1 MIGKAQNHYRAQL
14 HVRTT
19 MTKKII
25 NAYGLEIPL
34 VPVPH
39 LAEFRTRAPTS
50 TDRDFAIGDGWIY
63 KVTADTRQSYQF
75 GGLDSNGDAI
85 WIINGPGDSDVDTL
99 TGDSGGAISPT
110 AGTIILA
117 GGTNITTAGTAGPG
131 TITFNL
137 DAAITLATSVT
148 SPIYTSAA
156 DVAINASA
164 GNDVIVTLGD
174 SAGATN
180 FIVQALDGT
189 DHFTVAS
196 DGTITFSGLTVSGAF
211 TSSGGAISL
220 NDNSNFNTTINT
232 GTSTG
237 TVTVGSANAGAIAVD
252 TGAGIS
258 LDGATASNFTVT
270 GASADLTLSSVG
282 GSVNIDGSE
291 AAADAISIQASNAA
305 GGIDCDSGTGGTA
318 IDSTGA
324 ISLDAAAAS
333 NFSVSGAG
341 IDLSLV
347 SAGGRVVMNGEEAA
361 ADALRLLSAAGGL
374 DTDVALQ
381 MSLVSSQAAADAIV
395 INASG
400 GGIDITASTNDL
412 DLTATAASANLVGG
426 EAAADAVRIN
436 ASNAAGGI
444 DVDAGTAG
452 IAIDSTGAISL
463 DAAAASNF
471 SVSGAGIDLN
481 LASAAGRI
489 ILTSG
494 EDAADTIYL
503 HADAGTSETIRLHS
517 DQGTGAASVHLE
529 SDVGGVTLTS
539 GLASADA
546 INLAA
551 ASGGIDMDGALQI
564 NIASS
569 QAAADA
575 IRLVAS
581 DAAGGVTLECGTGN
595 VNVTGGNLVLSD
607 VATQI
612 EMNGG
617 AVTDFIGTGTLTN
630 GQVTIANTNIAAN
643 DRIFI
648 QRLDENSSTALG
660 MFQYQISAGA
670 SFTVESKDPATPAN
684 DETGD
689 QSTFVYIIFRQN

>member
-1 MIGKAQNHYRAQL
+1 
-14 HVRTT
+14 

-50 TDRDFAIGDGWIY
+50 TDRDFAIGDVWIY
-63 KVTADTRQSYQF
+63 KITADTRQSYQF

-117 GGTNITTAGTAGPG
+117 GGTNITTAGTGGPG

-148 SPIYTSAA
+148 SPIFTSAA

-341 IDLSLV
+341 IDL
-347 SAGGRVVMNGEEAA
+347 
-361 ADALRLLSAAGGL
+361 
-374 DTDVALQ
+374 
-381 MSLVSSQAAADAIV
+381 
-395 INASG
+395 
-400 GGIDITASTNDL
+400 
-412 DLTATAASANLVGG
+412 
-426 EAAADAVRIN
+426 
-436 ASNAAGGI
+436 
-444 DVDAGTAG
+444 
-452 IAIDSTGAISL
+452 
-463 DAAAASNF
+463 
-471 SVSGAGIDLN
+471 N

-630 GQVTIANTNIAAN
+630 GQVTIANTNIKAT
-643 DRIFI
+643 DRIFL
-648 QRLDENSSTALG
+648 QRLDQNSSSALG
-660 MFQYQISAGA
+660 MLQYSISAA
-670 SFTVESKDPATPAN
+670 TSFTVESKDITTPAN
-684 DETGD
+684 DQTGD
-689 QSTFVYIIFRQN
+689 QSTFVYVIINQN